1 MQPGGTEFASLPFIL
16 IPLLFSS
23 LSQSRRTEMVPEAHQ
38 VGAFLILFKAPLEG
52 GGWGGGGI
60 WGVLRQPRPQGAFP
74 VFKVG
79 LEISLPTS
87 KARKKCLKTRLV
99 LGLIFAG
106 YVLLASQSPQP
117 IIVYSVANYRPIL
130 VTLGQISNFRDPN
143 SVTFYFY
150 ELTHFLD

>member
-1 MQPGGTEFASLPFIL
+1 
-16 IPLLFSS
+16 
-23 LSQSRRTEMVPEAHQ
+23 MVPEAHQ

-52 GGWGGGGI
+52 GGEGGI

-106 YVLLASQSPQP
+106 YVPLASQSPYP
-117 IIVYSVANYRPIL
+117 IIVYSVANYRPH
-130 VTLGQISNFRDPN
+130 ISHFRAN
-143 SVTFYFY
+143 K
-150 ELTHFLD
+150 

>member
-1 MQPGGTEFASLPFIL
+1 
-16 IPLLFSS
+16 
-23 LSQSRRTEMVPEAHQ
+23 MVPEAHQ

-52 GGWGGGGI
+52 GRRGI

-79 LEISLPTS
+79 LEMSLPTS

-106 YVLLASQSPQP
+106 YVPLASQSPYP
-117 IIVYSVANYRPIL
+117 IIVYSVANYSPH
-130 VTLGQISNFRDPN
+130 ISHFRAN
-143 SVTFYFY
+143 K
-150 ELTHFLD
+150 